1 MIFYFSRTG
10 NSEWVA
16 KKVAD
21 KIDDKAV
28 DIISL
33 DLAELNAEQKIVAE
47 KYIGFVFPVYAWG
60 VPEPML
66 DFVKNLKGANEQTT
80 AFTFGICT
88 CGEDAGAAMKKLS
101 KIYPLCSAYS
111 IAMPNNYV
119 IGSELESDE
128 VVLNKIKSAEG
139 EIDKISA
146 EISEGKKQYRVHEG
160 SLAAVKSGMI
170 NKVFN
175 RFARSTSSFWVEKDK
190 CISCISCAK
199 NCPSKA
205 IELEN
210 GNPVWKKRN
219 CYMCLRCINCC
230 PTEAIEY
237 GKNTASRK
245 RYNINKFVKYIF

>member
-1 MIFYFSRTG
+1 MIFYFTGTG

-16 KKVAD
+16 KRVAD
-21 KIDDKAV
+21 NIGDKAV
-28 DIISL
+28 DIISSN
-33 DLAELNAEQKIVAE
+33 LAKLNGEQSIESE

-66 DFVKNLKGANEQTT
+66 NFVKKLKGANEETN

-128 VVLNKIKSAEG
+128 VVLNKIKNAER
-139 EIDKISA
+139 ELDKISL

-160 SLAAVKSGMI
+160 SLASIKSSVV
-170 NKVFN
+170 NKGFN
-175 RFARSTSSFWVEKDK
+175 KFARSTSPFWVIKDK
-190 CISCISCAK
+190 CISCILCAK
-199 NCPSKA
+199 GCPSKA

-210 GNPVWKKRN
+210 GNPVWKKGN
-219 CYMCLRCINCC
+219 CYQCLRCINSC
-230 PTEAIEY
+230 PSKAIQY
-237 GKNTASRK
+237 GKKTAGRK
-245 RYNINKFVKYIF
+245 RYNIAKYV

>member
-1 MIFYFSRTG
+1 MIFYFTGTG

-21 KIDDKAV
+21 KLSDKAV

-33 DLAELNAEQKIVAE
+33 DLAKLKVELKIESE

-66 DFVKNLKGANEQTT
+66 NFAKSLKAVS

-88 CGEDAGAAMKKLS
+88 CGEDAGLAMKKLS
-101 KIYPLCSAYS
+101 KTYPLCSAYS

-128 VVLNKIKSAEG
+128 AVLNKIKNAER
-139 EIDKISA
+139 EIDKISL
-146 EISEGKKQYRVHEG
+146 EISEGKKQYKVHEG
-160 SLAAVKSGMI
+160 SLASIKSSVV
-170 NKVFN
+170 NKGFN
-175 RFARSTSSFWVEKDK
+175 KFARSTSPFWVIKDK
-190 CISCISCAK
+190 CISCGLCAK
-199 NCPSKA
+199 GCPSKA

-210 GNPVWKKRN
+210 GNPVWKKGN
-219 CYMCLRCINCC
+219 CYQCLRCINSC
-230 PTEAIEY
+230 PSKAIQY
-237 GKNTASRK
+237 GKKTAGRK
-245 RYNINKFVKYIF
+245 RYNIAKYV

>member
-1 MIFYFSRTG
+1 MIFYFTGTG

-21 KIDDKAV
+21 KLSDKAV

-33 DLAELNAEQKIVAE
+33 DLAKLKVELKIESE

-66 DFVKNLKGANEQTT
+66 DFVKNLKGANEETT

-88 CGEDAGAAMKKLS
+88 CGEDAAFAMKKLS
-101 KIYPLCSAYS
+101 KTYPLCSAYS

-128 VVLNKIKSAEG
+128 VVLNKIKNAES

-160 SLAAVKSGMI
+160 PLAFIKSGVV
-170 NKVFN
+170 NKGFN
-175 RFARSTSSFWVEKDK
+175 KFARSTSPFWVIKDK
-190 CISCISCAK
+190 CISCILCAK

-210 GNPVWKKRN
+210 GNPVWKKGN
-219 CYMCLRCINCC
+219 CYQCLRCINSC
-230 PTEAIEY
+230 PSKAIQY
-237 GKNTASRK
+237 GKKTTGRK
-245 RYNINKFVKYIF
+245 RYNIAKYV